1 MSEYPSLTTERL
13 ILRPFRMA
21 DAADVQRLAG
31 DYAIAATTLRI
42 PHPYEDGMA
51 EQWIATLGPA
61 FEKGEHIAL
70 AITAREDG
78 ALLGAIGLTLDVANQ
93 RAELG
98 YWIGKPYWGHGYA
111 TEAARA
117 LVRFGFER
125 LSLNR
130 IYAHHFSHNPASGRV
145 LQKAGLSY
153 EGYLAQAIRKC
164 ERFVDVVLY
173 GVVREKWPS

>member
-1 MSEYPSLTTERL
+1 MSDYPNLTTERL

-31 DYAIAATTLRI
+31 DYAVAATTLRI

-51 EQWIATLGPA
+51 EQWIATLEPA
-61 FEKGEHIAL
+61 FEKREHIAL
-70 AITAREDG
+70 AITVREDG
-78 ALLGAIGLTLDVANQ
+78 ALLGAVGLTPDVANQ
-93 RAELG
+93 SAELG
-98 YWIGKPYWGHGYA
+98 YWIGKPYWGQGYA

-125 LSLNR
+125 LGLNR
-130 IYAHHFSHNPASGRV
+130 IYAHHFAHNPASGRV

-153 EGYLAQAIRKC
+153 EGYLPQAVRKW

-173 GVVREKWPS
+173 GVVREKWQS